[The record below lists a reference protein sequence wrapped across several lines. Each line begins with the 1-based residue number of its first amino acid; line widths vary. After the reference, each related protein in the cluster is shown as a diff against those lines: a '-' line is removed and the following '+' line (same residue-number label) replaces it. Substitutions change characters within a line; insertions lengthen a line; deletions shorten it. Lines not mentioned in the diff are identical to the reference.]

1 MSRWLTILLGAGA
14 VVAVFLG
21 FRMLMA
27 GGDNIATVKAET
39 VPTLDK
45 PVSPGERQA
54 RDGMQVVVRRSVAE
68 VRPLFLSLSG
78 RTEAARTVTVRAQ
91 VTGSVTLAPAVEG
104 RRVAAGDL
112 LCGLNVDG
120 AGARVR
126 EAEATAK
133 QKQLDHNAAVK
144 LAEDGWASEARVAT
158 TKAALDAANATLEVA
173 RADLAR
179 TTLRAPFDGVFEKRQ
194 AQEGAF
200 MGPGDAC
207 GTVVQLDPVLVV
219 AEASER
225 NAGQVR
231 VEAPARLRLSDGQE
245 ALGRVRYV
253 ARTANTQTRTFRVE
267 VEIAN
272 PGHVIPVGRAAEVR
286 IQTGQGDAHRV
297 SPSLLT
303 LDAQGRIGLRYLDV
317 GGIVNFAPADVV
329 EETPDGVWV
338 AGLPREALI
347 VAEGQDVVRPGLR
360 ATPVL
365 REE

>member
-1 MSRWLTILLGAGA
+1 LSRWLTIFLGAGA

-21 FRMLMA
+21 FRALMSD
-27 GGDNIATVKAET
+27 GDNIATVKAET

-45 PVSPGERQA
+45 PVSEAAGQA

-68 VRPLFLSLSG
+68 VRPLYLSLSG

-91 VTGSVTLAPAVEG
+91 VTGTITSAPAVEG
-104 RRVAAGDL
+104 SRVAAGDL

-126 EAEATAK
+126 EAEANAK
-133 QKQLDHNAAVK
+133 QKQLDHNASVK
-144 LAEDGWASEARVAT
+144 LAADGWASEARVAT
-158 TKAALDAANATLEVA
+158 TKAALDAANAALEVA
-173 RADLAR
+173 RSDLAK
-179 TTLRAPFDGVFEKRQ
+179 TTLRAPFSGVFEKRM
-194 AQEGAF
+194 ADEGAF
-200 MGPGDAC
+200 MSPGDAC
-207 GTVVQLDPVLVV
+207 GTVVELDPVLVV

-225 NAGQVR
+225 NAGQIR
-231 VEAPARLRLSDGQE
+231 VGAAARMRLPDGQE
-245 ALGRVRYV
+245 ASGSVRYV
-253 ARTANTQTRTFRVE
+253 ARTANAQSRNFRVE
-267 VEIAN
+267 VEISN
-272 PGHVIPVGRAAEVR
+272 PAHVIAVGRAAEVR

-347 VAEGQDVVRPGLR
+347 VAEGQDGVRAGLR

-365 REE
+365 RED